1 MQQKERVGI
10 FYLSISKLWFFFIF
24 VSLDSISSWELHLEN
39 WILHFRLIK
48 HYLLC
53 LPMVLINIYFD
64 NWCDFELLLY
74 SFLEC
79 MFCTLNRILKQENK
93 WFSWRMSISTV
104 SDYSE
109 PIILTK
115 HEELSDNWTSKKKLF
130 FFPQGC
136 TLIKHCNA
144 QRSDSSVW
152 GSVRKY
158 FDL

>member
-74 SFLEC
+74 SFLER

-115 HEELSDNWTSKKKLF
+115 HEELSDNWTSKKYYF
-130 FFPQGC
+130 FSLKVAP
-136 TLIKHCNA
+136 
-144 QRSDSSVW
+144 
-152 GSVRKY
+152 
-158 FDL
+158 

>member
-10 FYLSISKLWFFFIF
+10 FYLSISKLWVFFIF

-74 SFLEC
+74 SFLER

-109 PIILTK
+109 PIIFLQNMKNYLTT
-115 HEELSDNWTSKKKLF
+115 EQVKKTI
-130 FFPQGC
+130 FFPSRLHLNK
-136 TLIKHCNA
+136 TL
-144 QRSDSSVW
+144 
-152 GSVRKY
+152 
-158 FDL
+158 